1 MNALLKTLLLV
12 MTASVISAKIEIKAI
27 PEDQLKNFMLY
38 RSTMLVS
45 PFKSEE
51 NLRSPPIM
59 NYMPIKIKL
68 VNNPNISLKESASS
82 RRRRLV
88 RMRARKLRQNRKAL
102 L

>member
-1 MNALLKTLLLV
+1 MKYLSHPLLLLI
-12 MTASVISAKIEIKAI
+12 AICLASAKIEIKAI

-38 RSTMLVS
+38 KSTMLVS

-68 VNNPNISLKESASS
+68 VNNPNISIKESGAS
-82 RRRRLV
+82 RRRRLLK
-88 RMRARKLRQNRKAL
+88 RARKLQQNRKAL